1 MKNFITIIAL
11 FALSVSGLFAQNYKT
26 RQPTPDEQKRV
37 AGVINYIQDEFYRN
51 NTIVVIETNQAPVYT
66 IGASQVL
73 HGVYAVA
80 PTNAALSAAFTIA
93 LPNPTNNLNRKFT
106 FMVPAGCHIVLSNNW
121 GTGGAL
127 GFRDLTTY
135 AVSNVVWLVT
145 SNKTATCYSTGTN
158 YLVSVK

>member
-1 MKNFITIIAL
+1 MKNFYLAAL
-11 FALSVSGLFAQNYKT
+11 LVSMCFSASAQEYKARAPKAIET
-26 RQPTPDEQKRV
+26 RRV
-37 AGVINYIQDEFYRN
+37 AGVQNYIQDEFYRN

-106 FMVPAGCHIVLSNNW
+106 FITPDGCHIVLSNNW
-121 GTGGAL
+121 GTGSAN
-127 GFRDLTTY
+127 GFRDLKTFG
-135 AVSNVVWLVT
+135 VSNIVWLVT
-145 SNKTATCYSTGTN
+145 SNKITTCYSTGTN
-158 YLVSVK
+158 YLVKSN